1 MALFAWAELDTAL
14 CRDMAGDAPEDS
26 RLPPRDVLIALN
38 RSATAARLLSGAVH
52 EVNNALQVI
61 SGTVEILQSRTDL
74 GDPVTRALERI
85 RAQSARAAGAL
96 ADVLVFTK
104 GSVDETVPV
113 DLRETITYCL
123 GVRRFAIHRAGLAV
137 RFEPNP
143 DENYVVLGTRS
154 LIQQAVLNLIMN
166 AEQALAGSRSTID
179 VELRKNGGG
188 VEVRVSDEG
197 SGVLLEPRERAF
209 EAFVSTRDPW
219 QGAGLGLWAARVIA
233 ETHQGTLTIEERP
246 AGAVFLMRLPGGP

>member
-1 MALFAWAELDTAL
+1 
-14 CRDMAGDAPEDS
+14 MAGHAPDES
-26 RLPPRDVLIALN
+26 RLPSRDVLIALN

-61 SGTVEILQSRTDL
+61 SGTVEILQCRTDL
-74 GDPVTRALERI
+74 GDPVTRALERV
-85 RAQSARAAGAL
+85 RAQTARAAGAL

-123 GVRRFAIHRAGLAV
+123 AVRRFAIHRAGLSA
-137 RFEPNP
+137 RFEPKP
-143 DENYVVLGTRS
+143 DESYVVLGTRS
-154 LIQQAVLNLIMN
+154 LIQQAVLNLIVN
-166 AEQALAGSRSTID
+166 AEQALAGARATID
-179 VELRKNGGG
+179 IDVRKNGGE

-209 EAFVSTRDPW
+209 EPFVSTRDAW
-219 QGAGLGLWAARVIA
+219 QGAGLGLWAARAIVEA
-233 ETHQGTLTIEERP
+233 HKGTLTIEEKP
-246 AGAVFLMRLPGGP
+246 AGASFVMRLPGAP

>member
-1 MALFAWAELDTAL
+1 
-14 CRDMAGDAPEDS
+14 MAGDAPEDS
-26 RLPPRDVLIALN
+26 RLPSRDALIALN

-61 SGTVEILQSRTDL
+61 SGTVEILQGRTDL
-74 GDPVTRALERI
+74 GDPVTRALERV

-123 GVRRFAIHRAGLAV
+123 GVRRFAIHRAGLAT

-143 DENYVVLGTRS
+143 DETYVVMGTRS

-166 AEQALAGSRSTID
+166 AEQALAGSRGTIELD
-179 VELRKNGGG
+179 LRKNGSG

-209 EAFVSTRDPW
+209 EPFVSTRDPW

-246 AGAVFLMRLPGGP
+246 AGAVFLMRLPAA

>member
-1 MALFAWAELDTAL
+1 MV
-14 CRDMAGDAPEDS
+14 GDEPQSD
-26 RLPPRDVLIALN
+26 RLPSRDVLIALN
-38 RSATAARLLSGAVH
+38 RAATAARLLSGAVH

-61 SGTVEILQSRTDL
+61 SGTVEILQGRTDL

-96 ADVLVFTK
+96 SDVLVFTK
-104 GSVDETVPV
+104 GSVDETAPV

-123 GVRRFAIHRAGLAV
+123 GVRRFAIHRAGLTV

-143 DENYVVLGTRS
+143 DDNFMVLGTRS
-154 LIQQAVLNLIMN
+154 LIHQAVLNLIVN
-166 AEQALAGSRSTID
+166 AEQALAGSRGTID
-179 VELRKNGGG
+179 VDLRKNGSS

-209 EAFVSTRDPW
+209 EPFVSTRDPW
-219 QGAGLGLWAARVIA
+219 QGAGLGLWAARAIA
-233 ETHQGTLTIEERP
+233 EAHQGTLTIEDRP
-246 AGAVFLMRLPGGP
+246 AGAGFLMRLPSS